1 MRGAVRGAIVVWLL
15 VATTALAA
23 PPVGVGEWEGRP
35 PSSIAREEGS
45 FVEVGGR
52 FYLAFGRDDLIQ
64 EIYDPETGDWTT
76 AGEVPENLS
85 HVQGVEVGGRIYY
98 PGGFAFGPRRD
109 VGTMHIYDPATGD
122 WSTGAPMPAGRERGA
137 GGVAAVAGKIYYVGG
152 LRLPQ
157 VAVPWADVY
166 DTASDTWT
174 TLPDMPRAR
183 DHVAVA
189 AMDGA
194 IYALGGRVADPNL
207 SVAATDRFDI
217 AAGAWTTTGLA
228 PMPTPRAGA
237 AVASLGQEL
246 VVIGGSHGYVS
257 LRTVEAY
264 DVANDAWRTLA
275 PVPTARDGIQAVVFD
290 GEVYVAGGGTLP
302 RGTGPTDVLEVYIPT
317 STVRPDALVKLSTA
331 TAMLGGDVWN
341 LTGLGQTATSTA
353 AQGVTRTFKIRI
365 ENDGSTFDA
374 YTVQAP
380 GASPGFAVRYLRG
393 ASGAVDITAAVVAG
407 TYMTPSLARGGSVVM
422 RVRIQVKAGAP
433 AEAVQSIPL
442 TIASVARPSSIDV
455 VKAVVRRV

>member
-1 MRGAVRGAIVVWLL
+1 VKRAVLGAIGAWVL
-15 VATTALAA
+15 VATAALAA

-35 PSSIAREEGS
+35 PSAVAREEGS
-45 FVEVGGR
+45 FVEVGGH

-64 EIYDPETGDWTT
+64 EVYDPASGAWTT
-76 AGEVPENLS
+76 AGPVPENLS

-109 VGTMHIYDPATGD
+109 VGTMHIYDPAEGD
-122 WSTGAPMPAGRERGA
+122 WSTGASMPLGRERGA
-137 GGVAAVAGKIYYVGG
+137 GGVAAVAGKIYYLGG

-157 VAVPWADVY
+157 VAVPWVDVY
-166 DTASDTWT
+166 DTATDTWT

-194 IYALGGRVADPNL
+194 LYAIGGRVADPAV
-207 SVAATDRFDI
+207 SVDATDRYDI
-217 AAGAWTTTGLA
+217 AAGTWSTGLA
-228 PMPTPRAGA
+228 PIPTPRAGA
-237 AVASLGQEL
+237 AVAPFGQEL

-264 DVANDAWRTLA
+264 DVAEDSWRTLA
-275 PVPTARDGIQAVVFD
+275 PMPTARDGIQAVVFD
-290 GEVYVAGGGTLP
+290 GDVYVAGGGTLP
-302 RGTGPTDVLEVYIPT
+302 RGTGPTDVLEVYVPT
-317 STVRPDALVKLSTA
+317 STVRPDALVKLSTS

-353 AQGVTRTFKIRI
+353 APGVTRTFKVRI
-365 ENDGSTFDA
+365 ENDGSTLDA
-374 YTVQAP
+374 YTVRGPA
-380 GASPGFAVRYLRG
+380 GSPGFAVRYLRG
-393 ASGAVDITAAVVAG
+393 ATGTVDITAAVVAG
-407 TYMTPSLARGGSVVM
+407 TYTTPSLARGGSVIV

-433 AEAVQSIPL
+433 AGASQSAPL
-442 TIASVARPSSIDV
+442 TIASVARPSSTDV
-455 VKAVVRRV
+455 VKAVVQRA

>member
-1 MRGAVRGAIVVWLL
+1 VRRAALAALGAWLL
-15 VATTALAA
+15 VATSALAA

-35 PSSIAREEGS
+35 PSAIAREEGS

-64 EIYDPETGDWTT
+64 EVYDPTTGIWTA

-85 HVQGVEVGGRIYY
+85 HVLGAEVGGRIYY

-109 VGTMHIYDPATGD
+109 VGTMHIYDPATGE
-122 WSTGAPMPAGRERGA
+122 WSTGAPMPSGRERGA
-137 GGVAAVAGKIYYVGG
+137 GGVAVVAGKIYYLGG

-157 VAVPWADVY
+157 VAVAWVDVY
-166 DTASDTWT
+166 DTATDSWT
-174 TLPDMPRAR
+174 SLPDMPRAR

-194 IYALGGRVADPNL
+194 IYAMGGRVADPAL
-207 SVAATDRFDI
+207 TVAATDRYDL
-217 AAGAWTTTGLA
+217 ATGTWTTGLA

-237 AVASLGQEL
+237 AVASLGGEL
-246 VVIGGSHGYVS
+246 IVIGGSHDFVS

-264 DVANDAWRTLA
+264 DVADDSWRALA

-331 TAMLGGDVWN
+331 AALLGGDVWN
-341 LTGLGQTATSTA
+341 LTGLGQSASSTA
-353 AQGVTRTFKIRI
+353 APGVTRTFKVRI
-365 ENDGSTFDA
+365 ENDGSTLDA
-374 YTVQAP
+374 YTVRGP
-380 GASPGFAVRYLRG
+380 GASPGFTVRYLRG
-393 ASGAVDITAAVVAG
+393 ASGTVDITAAVLAG
-407 TYMTPSLARGGSVVM
+407 TFTTPSLARGGSVVM

-433 AEAVQSIPL
+433 AGATQATSL
-442 TIASVARPSSIDV
+442 TIASVARQSSTDV
-455 VKAVVRRV
+455 VKAVVQRA

>member
-1 MRGAVRGAIVVWLL
+1 VRRVVLGASAAWLL
-15 VATTALAA
+15 AATTVLAA

-35 PSSIAREEGS
+35 PSAVAREEGS

-52 FYLAFGRDDLIQ
+52 FYLAFGRDDLTQ
-64 EIYDPETGDWTT
+64 EVYDPATGTWTT
-76 AGEVPENLS
+76 AGTVPENLS

-109 VGTMHIYDPATGD
+109 VGTMHIYDPATGG
-122 WSTGAPMPAGRERGA
+122 WSTGASMPAGRERGA

-157 VAVPWADVY
+157 VAVPWVDVY
-166 DTASDTWT
+166 DTATDTWS

-194 IYALGGRVADPNL
+194 IYAIGGRVADPAS
-207 SVAATDRFDI
+207 SVAATDRYDI
-217 AAGAWTTTGLA
+217 SAGAWTAGLA
-228 PMPTPRAGA
+228 PLPTPRAGA
-237 AVASLGQEL
+237 AAAPLGQEL
-246 VVIGGSHGYVS
+246 VVIGGSHDYVS

-275 PVPTARDGIQAVVFD
+275 PMPTARDGIQAVVFD
-290 GEVYVAGGGTLP
+290 GEVYVAGGGTVP

-331 TAMLGGDVWN
+331 AAMLGGDVWN
-341 LTGLGQTATSTA
+341 LTGLGQTATSIA
-353 AQGVTRTFKIRI
+353 APGQTRTFKVRI
-365 ENDGSTFDA
+365 ENDGSTLDA
-374 YTVQAP
+374 YTVKAP
-380 GASPGFAVRYLRG
+380 SASPGFAVRYLRG
-393 ASGAVDITAAVVAG
+393 ATGTVDITAAVLAG
-407 TYMTPSLARGGSVVM
+407 TYTTASLTRGASVVM
-422 RVRIQVKAGAP
+422 RVRIQVKSGAP
-433 AEAVQSIPL
+433 AGATQAIPL
-442 TIASVARPSSIDV
+442 TIASLARPSSTDV
-455 VKAVVRRV
+455 VKAVVQRM